1 MWICLDC
8 GRVFENPRRYVDS
21 HGLDTPPYEEW
32 EGCPSCG
39 GAYAE
44 AYECD
49 GCGEWITGEYIKTK
63 NDERFCEN
71 CYTQM
76 TLGDED

>member
-1 MWICLDC
+1 MFVCLDC
-8 GRVFENPRRYVDS
+8 GRIFESPRHYVDS
-21 HGLDTPPYEEW
+21 HGLDAGPFEEW
-32 EGCPSCG
+32 YGCPSCG
-39 GAYAE
+39 GAYTE

-49 GCGEWITGEYIKTK
+49 GCGKWITGEYIKTK

-76 TLGDED
+76 MLGDED